1 MSVLTFPLPYIAD
14 VDETSTFATTSVVF
28 SSQKKQVQ
36 RKSIVP
42 LDSWKIT
49 IKGDVAERDIL
60 KTFWNNVGGNT
71 DKFYFT
77 DPTNTQRLCR
87 FAENKLSITDIREFS
102 SSSATKGT
110 IVGFKCDATIEL
122 AL

>member
-1 MSVLTFPLPYIAD
+1 MSILTFPLPYIAD

-28 SSQKKQVQ
+28 SNQKKQVQ
-36 RKSIVP
+36 RKSIAP
-42 LDSWKIT
+42 LESWKIT
-49 IKGDVAERDIL
+49 VKGDLTERDIL

-71 DKFYFT
+71 DKFYFV

-87 FAENKLSITDIREFS
+87 FSENKLSITDIREFS

-110 IVGFKCDATIEL
+110 IVGFTCDITIEL